1 MYSSIFLHNYLHLQL
16 LLLLFFFYLLLY
28 KAQGFFN
35 ARIYLYIPTFI
46 GIY

>member
-1 MYSSIFLHNYLHLQL
+1 MYSSILLHNYIHLQ
-16 LLLLFFFYLLLY
+16 LLLFFFYLLLY

-35 ARIYLYIPTFI
+35 ARIYIPTFI